1 MERQVIISIS
11 REYGSGGHE
20 IAEMLA
26 KDLGYALYDRNLLD
40 HVAEEHGV
48 AKEVIEKFEEKPR
61 NPLLS
66 RRVGQHSN
74 SIAENIAEMQFKF
87 LRDKAESGESFIVV
101 GRCAETVLKKYPG
114 LISIFVLGDRDEK
127 IQHVMEKYDLGRQEA
142 ISKINRHDKKRKHY
156 HNHYSDFKWG
166 DSRGYDLCINSSRM
180 GEEVTAEVL
189 KKFIEERKQHIK

>member
-1 MERQVIISIS
+1 MEKQVIISIS

-40 HVAEEHGV
+40 HVAEEHGI
-48 AKEVIEKFEEKPR
+48 AKEYIEKFEEKPR
-61 NPLLS
+61 NPFLS

-87 LRDKAESGESFIVV
+87 LRDKAETGESFIVV
-101 GRCAETVLKKYPG
+101 GRCAETVLKNYPG
-114 LISIFVLGDRDEK
+114 LISIFVLGDREEK
-127 IQHVMEKYDLGRQEA
+127 IQHVIEKYQLSRADA
-142 ISKINRHDKKRKHY
+142 IAKINRHDRKRKYY

-180 GEEVTAEVL
+180 GEEMTADIL
-189 KKFIEERKQHIK
+189 KKFIEERKQYIK